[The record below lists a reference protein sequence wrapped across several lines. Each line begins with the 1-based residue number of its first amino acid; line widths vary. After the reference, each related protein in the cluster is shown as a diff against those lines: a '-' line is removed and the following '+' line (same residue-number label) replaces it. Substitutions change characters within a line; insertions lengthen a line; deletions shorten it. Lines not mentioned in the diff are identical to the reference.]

1 MPRRRGSS
9 VTKWC
14 EARKGAVP
22 HRSDDGR
29 GRPARYRGVVEFE
42 SLLVLLAV
50 RGAPLEGDA
59 LDSLADA
66 RATWVRLEREG
77 EAVCLAARV
86 RHDDRPEEFRTRVRG
101 WAAARGWAVTVA
113 PCAPSL

>member
-1 MPRRRGSS
+1 M
-9 VTKWC
+9 
-14 EARKGAVP
+14 
-22 HRSDDGR
+22 
-29 GRPARYRGVVEFE
+29 EFE

-50 RGAPLEGDA
+50 RGAPLDGRA
-59 LDSLADA
+59 LDGLANA

-77 EAVCLAARV
+77 DAVCLAARV

>member
-1 MPRRRGSS
+1 MLRRRGSS
-9 VTKWC
+9 VTKRG

-22 HRSDDGR
+22 HSSDDIR
-29 GRPARYRGVVEFE
+29 ERPVRYRGGVEFE

-50 RGAPLEGDA
+50 RGAPLDGRA
-59 LDSLADA
+59 LDELANA

-86 RHDDRPEEFRTRVRG
+86 RHGDLPEQFCTRVRG